1 MSVVPQALE
10 RRRPTPV
17 FGDRN
22 ISLVVLARFISRVGG
37 TAVFFIGIWGVAAY
51 QFNVSA
57 STLAILMA
65 GNSITAI
72 IGSVVAGVLVDRVG
86 PRKVLLG
93 AELLTIPVMVALCF
107 VHSYTTFVAVAWLF
121 GLVGSPT
128 FTAGAA
134 FAPYLVRGR
143 PRDLERINGW
153 IEAAGS
159 AGFVLGPALGAL
171 VTSVWGLQAVFIA
184 AAVASTIAA
193 IVVWFVHI
201 EVAERTGDE
210 PHPFAELRDG
220 LRVAYTTRAL
230 RYAILVG
237 TTVWFGFGAFSAL
250 EPLFY
255 RDVVHVG
262 VEWIG
267 WMNTFFSFGL
277 VFGAWGL
284 AKLPAKVVSS
294 RGLCLVSALC
304 GLGAIAYVG
313 STQLPLIAAGA
324 AVWGLM
330 IGLAEPLLRTMLQVA
345 APEGYVGRVVGAAQY
360 HRSAGELV
368 PLAIAPAAAAAFGV
382 QPTLIAGGVLVAI
395 VLLLTWPA
403 AASIDREL
411 AEQGLVAGRTAP
423 GPARVGI
430 GDELL

>member
-1 MSVVPQALE
+1 
-10 RRRPTPV
+10 V
-17 FGDRN
+17 FNDRN
-22 ISLVVLARFISRVGG
+22 ITLVVLARFISRVGG

-51 QFNVSA
+51 TFNASA
-57 STLAILMA
+57 TTLAILMA
-65 GNSITAI
+65 GNSVTAI
-72 IGSVVAGVLVDRVG
+72 IGSVIAGVLVDRIG
-86 PRKVLLG
+86 PRKVLFY
-93 AELLTIPVMVALCF
+93 AELLTIPAVIALALA
-107 VHSYTTFVAVAWLF
+107 HSYPAFVACAWLF

-134 FAPYLVRGR
+134 FAPYLTKG

-159 AGFVLGPALGAL
+159 AGFVLGPALGA
-171 VTSVWGLQAVFIA
+171 VIAKVWGIPAVFVVMA
-184 AAVASTIAA
+184 CSSAIAA
-193 IVVWFVHI
+193 IVVWFVKI
-201 EVAERTGDE
+201 EVASREGVQQ
-210 PHPFAELRDG
+210 HPFAELKDG

-284 AKLPAKVVSS
+284 SKLPAKVVSA
-294 RGLCLVSALC
+294 RGLAVLGSLC

-313 STQLPLIAAGA
+313 STQLPLIALGA
-324 AVWGLM
+324 TIWGLV
-330 IGLAEPLLRTMLQVA
+330 IGLAEPLLRTILQVA

-368 PLAIAPAAAAAFGV
+368 PLAIAPAFAAMFGV
-382 QPTLIAGGVLVAI
+382 QPALIGGGLIVAVVLACS
-395 VLLLTWPA
+395 WPV

-411 AEQGLVAGRTAP
+411 AEQGLIADGTAP
-423 GPARVGI
+423 GPAHVGI

>member
-1 MSVVPQALE
+1 MFA
-10 RRRPTPV
+10 
-17 FGDRN
+17 DRN

-37 TAVFFIGIWGVAAY
+37 TAVFFVGIWGVAAY
-51 QFNVSA
+51 HFNVTA

-65 GNSITAI
+65 GSSITGI
-72 IGSVVAGVLVDRVG
+72 IGSVVAGVLVDRIG

-93 AELLTIPVMVALCF
+93 AELLTIPVMVALSF
-107 VHSYTTFVAVAWLF
+107 AHTYSTFVGIAWLF

-171 VTSVWGLQAVFIA
+171 CASLWGLPSVFIVAAVA
-184 AAVASTIAA
+184 AAVAAV
-193 IVVWFVHI
+193 VVWFVHI
-201 EVAERTGDE
+201 NVAERTGE
-210 PHPFAELRDG
+210 EQHPLAELKDG

-277 VFGAWGL
+277 VLGAWGL
-284 AKLPAKVVSS
+284 SRLPAKVVSS
-294 RGLCLVSALC
+294 RGLCVVGALC

-324 AVWGLM
+324 AVWGLV

-360 HRSAGELV
+360 HREAGELV

-382 QPTLIAGGVLVAI
+382 QPTLIAGGVIVA
-395 VLLLTWPA
+395 VLLLLTWPA

-411 AEQGLVAGRTAP
+411 AEQGLVAGRAAS

-430 GDELL
+430 GDEVL

>member
-1 MSVVPQALE
+1 A
-10 RRRPTPV
+10 
-17 FGDRN
+17 GD
-22 ISLVVLARFISRVGG
+22 
-37 TAVFFIGIWGVAAY
+37 
-51 QFNVSA
+51 
-57 STLAILMA
+57 
-65 GNSITAI
+65 SITGI
-72 IGSVVAGVLVDRVG
+72 IGSVVAGVLVDRIG
-86 PRKVLLG
+86 PRRVLLG
-93 AELLTIPVMVALCF
+93 AEMLTVPVVVALSFAHTYPAF
-107 VHSYTTFVAVAWLF
+107 VGTAWLF

-128 FTAGAA
+128 FTAGAS
-134 FAPYLVRGR
+134 FAPYLVRGA
-143 PRDLERINGW
+143 RDLERINGW

-159 AGFVLGPALGAL
+159 AGFVLGPAIGAL
-171 VTSVWGLQAVFIA
+171 VAKVWGIPAVFWVMA
-184 AAVASTIAA
+184 FSSAVAAV
-193 IVVWFVHI
+193 VVWLVHI
-201 EVAERTGDE
+201 EVAPRTGNE
-210 PHPFAELRDG
+210 SHPFAELLDG

-267 WMNTFFSFGL
+267 WMNTFFSLGL

-284 AKLPAKVVSS
+284 SKLPTKVISS
-294 RGLCLVSALC
+294 RGLAVLGALC

-313 STQLPLIAAGA
+313 STQLPVIAAGA
-324 AVWGLM
+324 AAWGLV

-345 APEGYVGRVVGAAQY
+345 APEGYVGRVIGAAQY

-382 QPTLIAGGVLVAI
+382 QPTLIAGGVVVAI
-395 VLLLTWPA
+395 ALACTWPV

-411 AEQGLVAGRTAP
+411 AEQGLAADRAAP
-423 GPARVGI
+423 GPARIGL

>member
-1 MSVVPQALE
+1 M
-10 RRRPTPV
+10 

-22 ISLVVLARFISRVGG
+22 ITLVVLARFISRVGG
-37 TAVFFIGIWGVAAY
+37 TAVFFVGIWGVAAY
-51 QFNVSA
+51 QFHVSA
-57 STLAILMA
+57 GALAILMA
-65 GNSITAI
+65 GDSITGI
-72 IGSVVAGVLVDRVG
+72 IGSVVAGVLVDRIG
-86 PRKVLLG
+86 PRRVLLG
-93 AELLTIPVMVALCF
+93 AEMLTVPVVVALSFAHTYPAF
-107 VHSYTTFVAVAWLF
+107 VGTAWLF

-128 FTAGAA
+128 FTAGAS
-134 FAPYLVRGR
+134 FAPYLVRGA
-143 PRDLERINGW
+143 RDLERINGW

-159 AGFVLGPALGAL
+159 AGFVLGPAIGAL
-171 VTSVWGLQAVFIA
+171 VAKVWGIPAVFWVMA
-184 AAVASTIAA
+184 FSSAVAAV
-193 IVVWFVHI
+193 VVWLVHI
-201 EVAERTGDE
+201 EVAPRTGNE
-210 PHPFAELRDG
+210 SHPFAELLDG

-267 WMNTFFSFGL
+267 WMNTFFSLGL

-284 AKLPAKVVSS
+284 SKLPTKVISS
-294 RGLCLVSALC
+294 RGLAVLGALC

-313 STQLPLIAAGA
+313 STQLPVIAAGA
-324 AVWGLM
+324 AAWGLV

-345 APEGYVGRVVGAAQY
+345 APEGYVGRVIGAAQY

-382 QPTLIAGGVLVAI
+382 QPTLIAGGVVVAI
-395 VLLLTWPA
+395 ALACTWPV

-411 AEQGLVAGRTAP
+411 AEQGLAADRAAP
-423 GPARVGI
+423 GPARIGL

>member
-1 MSVVPQALE
+1 L
-10 RRRPTPV
+10 

-22 ISLVVLARFISRVGG
+22 ITLVVLARFISRVGG
-37 TAVFFIGIWGVAAY
+37 TAVFFVGIWGVAAY
-51 QFNVSA
+51 QFHVSA
-57 STLAILMA
+57 GALAILMA
-65 GNSITAI
+65 GDSITGI
-72 IGSVVAGVLVDRVG
+72 IGSVVAGVLVDRIG
-86 PRKVLLG
+86 PRRVLLG
-93 AELLTIPVMVALCF
+93 AEMLTVPVVVALSFAHTYPAF
-107 VHSYTTFVAVAWLF
+107 VGTAWLF

-128 FTAGAA
+128 FTAGAS
-134 FAPYLVRGR
+134 FAPYLVRGA
-143 PRDLERINGW
+143 RDLERINGW

-159 AGFVLGPALGAL
+159 AGFVLGPAIGAL
-171 VTSVWGLQAVFIA
+171 VAKVWGIPAVFWVMA
-184 AAVASTIAA
+184 FSSAVAAV
-193 IVVWFVHI
+193 VVWLVHI
-201 EVAERTGDE
+201 EVAPRTGNE
-210 PHPFAELRDG
+210 SHPFAELLDG

-267 WMNTFFSFGL
+267 WMNTFFSLGL

-284 AKLPAKVVSS
+284 SKLPTKVISS
-294 RGLCLVSALC
+294 RGLAVLGALC

-313 STQLPLIAAGA
+313 STQLPVIAAGA
-324 AVWGLM
+324 AAWGLV

-345 APEGYVGRVVGAAQY
+345 APEGYVGRVIGAAQY

-382 QPTLIAGGVLVAI
+382 QPTLIAGGVVVAI
-395 VLLLTWPA
+395 ALACTWPV

-411 AEQGLVAGRTAP
+411 AEQGLAADRAAP
-423 GPARVGI
+423 GPARIGL

>member
-1 MSVVPQALE
+1 
-10 RRRPTPV
+10 V

-22 ISLVVLARFISRVGG
+22 ITLVVLARFISRVGG

-51 QFNVSA
+51 QFHVSA
-57 STLAILMA
+57 SQLAVLMA
-65 GNSITAI
+65 GNAVTGI
-72 IGSVVAGVLVDRVG
+72 IGSVIAGVLVDRVG
-86 PRKVLLG
+86 PRKVLFG
-93 AELLTIPVMVALCF
+93 AELLTIPVMIALSLA
-107 VHSYTTFVAVAWLF
+107 HTYPAFVATAWLF

-134 FAPYLVRGR
+134 FAPYLDRGR

-159 AGFVLGPALGAL
+159 AGFVLGPAVGAL
-171 VTSVWGLQAVFIA
+171 VAKVWGIPAVFWVMA
-184 AAVASTIAA
+184 FSSAVAAV
-193 IVVWFVHI
+193 VVWMVHI
-201 EVAERTGDE
+201 DVAPRTGDE
-210 PHPFAELRDG
+210 PHPFTELRDG

-250 EPLFY
+250 EPLFF

-284 AKLPAKVVSS
+284 SKLPAKVVSS
-294 RGLCLVSALC
+294 RGLCILSALC

-313 STQLPLIAAGA
+313 STQLAVIAAGA
-324 AVWGLM
+324 AAWGLV
-330 IGLAEPLLRTMLQVA
+330 IGLTEPLLRTMLQVA
-345 APEGYVGRVVGAAQY
+345 APAGYVGRVVGAAQY

-382 QPTLIAGGVLVAI
+382 QTTLIAGGVIVAI
-395 VLLLTWPA
+395 VLVSTWPVA
-403 AASIDREL
+403 VSIDREL
-411 AEQGLVAGRTAP
+411 AAEGLAP
-423 GPARVGI
+423 DHIAAGPAHSGI
-430 GDELL
+430 ADEML